1 MAMLPP
7 WLQYLQAGAVIL
19 IPLIGAWIAWQQVQI
34 ARAKLHFDLYEKRFA
49 VFEAAR
55 SLIGEAIRSANLTT
69 SSLNAY
75 TLGTADAVF
84 LLSDDVNKYLRDVAK
99 HAVALSTMQYA
110 IEPLP
115 VGSQQRVDMSEKI
128 GEETLWFNNQ
138 LDELIAHFRP
148 FLKLDEPKRR
158 R

>member
-1 MAMLPP
+1 MAMLPT

-55 SLIGEAIRSANLTT
+55 RLIGEAIRTANITT

-84 LLSDDVNKYLRDVAK
+84 LLSDEANKYLRDVAK
-99 HAVALSTMQYA
+99 HAAALSTMQYA
-110 IEPLP
+110 IEPWP
-115 VGSQQRVDMSEKI
+115 VGSHTTSKP
-128 GEETLWFNNQ
+128 
-138 LDELIAHFRP
+138 A
-148 FLKLDEPKRR
+148 
-158 R
+158 